1 MVGLCM
7 LPHLVLAEILQKF
20 RVQLH
25 QLMPNAIVQ
34 IRKFIWAVSSYGGYP
49 TTDVF
54 AMHYELHYPQKKIKL
69 EGSTNTLAD
78 QFRCITFHLSRYGV
92 GRSSP
97 LL

>member
-1 MVGLCM
+1 MVGLCL

-20 RVQLH
+20 RVRLH

-34 IRKFIWAVSSYGGYP
+34 IRKFIWAVSSYGGRP

-54 AMHYELHYPQKKIKL
+54 AMHYELHYQQKKIKL
-69 EGSTNTLAD
+69 EGSTNTLAG

-97 LL
+97 LP